1 MKNNETGLINTSEP
15 SISIFNCREIM
26 ITWLD
31 IAECCAY
38 EKHMKSRE
46 KNVSGLMKVLKS
58 MIMCS
63 ALAGTAAEKKIEEAK
78 RMAESGGTENFE
90 KIKLLIKEALE
101 FTRQ

>member
-26 ITWLD
+26 ITWLE
-31 IAECCAY
+31 IADCCSD
-38 EKHMKSRE
+38 EKQSKSRE
-46 KNVSGLMKVLKS
+46 KNVNGLMKVLKS
-58 MIMCS
+58 MIMCT

-78 RMAESGGTENFE
+78 QLAESGGAVDFE
-90 KIKLLIKEALE
+90 KVKLLIKEALE